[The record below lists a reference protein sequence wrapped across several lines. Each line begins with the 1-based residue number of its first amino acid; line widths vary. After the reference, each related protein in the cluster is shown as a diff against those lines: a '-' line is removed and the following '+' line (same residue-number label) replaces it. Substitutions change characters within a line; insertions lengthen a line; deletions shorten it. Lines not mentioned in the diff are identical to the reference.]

1 LMRRRAEEGGSK
13 EDVDASTAA
22 ACGGWSGGVGR
33 LGERNLRGTEYL
45 PVFVRWRKEGVG
57 L

>member
-1 LMRRRAEEGGSK
+1 MRRRAEEGGSK

-33 LGERNLRGTEYL
+33 VGERNLRGTEYL
-45 PVFVRWRKEGVG
+45 PVFVRWRKERVG